1 MHVAVALKHDRH
13 AMFRLEPGCVLTR
26 CGAFQRLADG
36 RLGLHI
42 GGDAFSVSGDI
53 IIPKN
58 ATGLRISKTGEV
70 THQVASG
77 KGGESS
83 RKSLGHIQMAVVDDL
98 SRLQSSNGVF
108 FTLRDESQTD
118 RLKMTMSVELKSES
132 LELSNVDPDKE
143 MDALHRFEMLA
154 E

>member
-1 MHVAVALKHDRH
+1 
-13 AMFRLEPGCVLTR
+13 
-26 CGAFQRLADG
+26 
-36 RLGLHI
+36 
-42 GGDAFSVSGDI
+42 
-53 IIPKN
+53 
-58 ATGLRISKTGEV
+58 
-70 THQVASG
+70 
-77 KGGESS
+77 
-83 RKSLGHIQMAVVDDL
+83 MAVVDDL